1 MIRLD
6 DKVIDL
12 VEKICRALKD
22 GRIGADAFPMDE
34 ILNLIE
40 CTLGESFGSASEA
53 VRAMASE
60 ICPTY
65 IRSVLQGHW
74 KEKTW
79 MRASAY
85 YVCLN
90 ALTRHFIRR

>member
-34 ILNLIE
+34 ILNLI
-40 CTLGESFGSASEA
+40 
-53 VRAMASE
+53 
-60 ICPTY
+60 
-65 IRSVLQGHW
+65 
-74 KEKTW
+74 
-79 MRASAY
+79 AY
-85 YVCLN
+85 YIFAFPLS
-90 ALTRHFIRR
+90 TWI